1 MSRKLNITEAREKL
15 LTLPDILR
23 SGEEVQ
29 IYRHHQPVLK
39 IVRMAG
45 EPAEMDPF
53 VLLDEAL
60 KNLPSPKCHAPRS
73 LARRYKSY
81 LYGQKG

>member
-1 MSRKLNITEAREKL
+1 M
-15 LTLPDILR
+15 
-23 SGEEVQ
+23 Q

-39 IVRMAG
+39 IVRMVS

-60 KNLPSPKCHAPRS
+60 KDLTSPKRPVPRS

-81 LYGQKG
+81 LYGQKS